1 MVVQCIS
8 HVNTKENHRDSLWVF
23 GWEDPLPRGIG
34 EAPRTSGLE
43 DWGRWARDEESV
55 EFELLGLHGWGR
67 LAVPE
72 KQVNLLE
79 LGDSLTGGAWLSQ
92 LECGGATSPAQVQRL
107 RSGQGCWR
115 SVHSQTHTE
124 LSYIDD

>member
-1 MVVQCIS
+1 M
-8 HVNTKENHRDSLWVF
+8 F
-23 GWEDPLPRGIG
+23 GREDPLPRGIAG
-34 EAPRTSGLE
+34 APRTPGLA
-43 DWGRWARDEESV
+43 DWGRWARNEESV

-92 LECGGATSPAQVQRL
+92 IDRGGATSPARVQRL
-107 RSGQGCWR
+107 LSGQGCWR
-115 SVHSQTHTE
+115 STLRQTSTW
-124 LSYIDD
+124 SSIYT

>member
-1 MVVQCIS
+1 M
-8 HVNTKENHRDSLWVF
+8 WVF
-23 GWEDPLPRGIG
+23 GREDPLPRGIG
-34 EAPRTSGLE
+34 GASCTPGLE
-43 DWGRWARDEESV
+43 DWGRWARNEESV

-72 KQVNLLE
+72 GQEELLE
-79 LGDSLTGGAWLSQ
+79 LADSLTGGAWLSQ
-92 LECGGATSPAQVQRL
+92 IDRGGATSTAQVQRL

-124 LSYIDD
+124 LYYRTYI